1 MRVGKTSEKEQEW
14 LAAFLS
20 GFIFLFFEIL
30 IALKHF
36 DVFAFVPFLT
46 LSTAQKGILKLS
58 LHYLIQDPYDS
69 KRGR

>member
-20 GFIFLFFEIL
+20 GFIFFLFFEIL

-46 LSTAQKGILKLS
+46 LSAAQKGILKLS
-58 LHYLIQDPYDS
+58 LHYLIRPF
-69 KRGR
+69 